1 MKFGLLKNISFQRI
15 ISKGKFIPEIDGLR
29 FIAISSVIFYHI
41 TAFII
46 DKTSLGYEEVSNNF
60 FINIFLNGDY
70 GVPLFFVI
78 SGFILGIPFA
88 KSHFFKHTKINLK
101 EFYLRRLTRLEPP
114 YILVMTILFF
124 GSVYVANNL
133 SFQDATLSYLASL
146 IYSHNIIYSF
156 SPLLNAVAWSLEI
169 EIQFYILTPII
180 TSIFLISSVYLRRII
195 TVLLILFFLIINHFD
210 LIDYEFVSLINYIQY
225 FLLGYLLSDLY
236 LTKSFFI
243 PKTKIDTI
251 LCGFFLIIIW
261 VYNENDFSLNYHKFL
276 WELFQLI
283 SIFFIF
289 YYILFKKVF
298 KLFSSAIITNLGGM
312 CYSIYL
318 LHYPIISLFGNKLI
332 DVNFSNNFVLNY
344 SIISLILLV
353 IIIIISTIFFVLVER
368 PCMDKNWTKKV
379 FK

>member
-1 MKFGLLKNISFQRI
+1 MLKNISFKRI
-15 ISKGKFIPEIDGLR
+15 ISSGKFIPEIDGLR

-41 TAFII
+41 IAFII
-46 DKTSLGYEEVSNNF
+46 DKTSLDYSEVSNNF
-60 FINIFLNGDY
+60 LINIFFNGDY

-88 KSHFFKHTKINLK
+88 KSHLFKNKKINLK

-133 SFQDATLSYLASL
+133 SLQDALLSYLSSL
-146 IYSHNIIYSF
+146 IYSHNIIYSL

-180 TSIFLISSVYLRRII
+180 TTIFLIKSVKFRRVIN
-195 TVLLILFFLIINHFD
+195 VLLILFFLIINHFD
-210 LIDYEFVSLINYIQY
+210 LINYEFVSLINYMHY

-236 LTKSFFI
+236 LTKSLFL
-243 PKTKIDTI
+243 PKTKIDKL
-251 LCGFFLIIIW
+251 LCAFFLIIIW
-261 VYNENDFSLNYHKFL
+261 VYDKNDFNLDYQKFL
-276 WELFQLI
+276 WELTQLI

-298 KLFSSAIITNLGGM
+298 KLFSSPIITNLGGM

-318 LHYPIISLFGNKLI
+318 IHYPIISLFGNKLI
-332 DVNFSNNFVLNY
+332 NVSFSNNLILNY
-344 SIISLILLV
+344 LIFSLILL
-353 IIIIISTIFFVLVER
+353 IIIIVISSVFYVVIER
-368 PCMDKNWTKKV
+368 PCMDKNWIKRI
-379 FK
+379 FN